1 MSYITLLAIVLLIEL
16 GFKMLDS
23 SESKSK
29 EA

>member
-23 SESKSK
+23 SESKNK